1 MSHYFFTD
9 EPRPAPFNA
18 DDLTKEGSDEL
29 STFLAQRVLELR
41 ESHAAGSPEDRAARA
56 LEMSAGALVDELN
69 LRFEDEEPETLRA
82 RMRAWNQLV
91 FVVWPWEGTAGY
103 DAHRWRLVKHVD
115 ADAAVEAARHLLQS
129 REELAEKKRTERAGR

>member
-1 MSHYFFTD
+1 M
-9 EPRPAPFNA
+9 
-18 DDLTKEGSDEL
+18 
-29 STFLAQRVLELR
+29 LELR

-82 RMRAWNQLV
+82 RMHAWNQLV

-129 REELAEKKRTERAGR
+129 REELADKKRTERAGR